1 MAQVQPFKDPYSA
14 LSRGIES
21 GTRMGLMISNQE
33 AEEDKFEFL
42 KLQQDLENKRTQ
54 DKADR
59 DFNLQKLEKSFDFHV
74 KTKNVVGA
82 RKALQ
87 GMDELGGTD
96 LASRITDDRLGEFND
111 KMKQLDKADP
121 SVQGDLM
128 QEILQSFP
136 TISYLK
142 GGAAG
147 MGLTRTRREGAVAAG
162 FEAMVTEQYLET
174 GRPSTGLMGDKKA
187 GGDLAKRSKAVFDT
201 TKAVSQTP
209 NEFGTL
215 TLDSETVRLS
225 NVIAGRMLRDPQ
237 YDHLTPQEISEASIR
252 EAKALPGKASERL
265 KSGISREPS
274 RKAGAPKAGDG
285 ILTSNQP
292 DKATAEEFL
301 RQAGG
306 DNAKARQL
314 AREAGYF

>member
-1 MAQVQPFKDPYSA
+1 MPEAYADPYSA

-21 GTRMGLMISNQE
+21 GTRMGLMIQSQE

-42 KLQQDLENKRTQ
+42 KLQQGLENQRTQ

-74 KTKNVVGA
+74 KTKNVAGA

-111 KMKQLDKADP
+111 KMKHLDKADP

-147 MGLTRTRREGAVAAG
+147 MGLTRTRRE
-162 FEAMVTEQYLET
+162 
-174 GRPSTGLMGDKKA
+174 
-187 GGDLAKRSKAVFDT
+187 
-201 TKAVSQTP
+201 
-209 NEFGTL
+209 
-215 TLDSETVRLS
+215 
-225 NVIAGRMLRDPQ
+225 
-237 YDHLTPQEISEASIR
+237 
-252 EAKALPGKASERL
+252 
-265 KSGISREPS
+265 
-274 RKAGAPKAGDG
+274 
-285 ILTSNQP
+285 
-292 DKATAEEFL
+292 
-301 RQAGG
+301 
-306 DNAKARQL
+306 
-314 AREAGYF
+314 